1 MSNVH
6 DLLGNPLR
14 AVHLITLVRH
24 DIIMNPRHEGVIN
37 PVDRGHAEPGNKTPY
52 PPVIKHGNEKSW
64 NIHQFYPFITYFPIL
79 MGVQHGSARNA
90 GPIMFPV
97 FEVAYSDQGL
107 ESHWRASSQARSG
120 SRTFQVI
127 EKLHF
132 FPVYIYI
139 YVCVCGCF
147 CSSRRHC
154 PFKRFMAKWGTPCVV
169 RSLVWR
175 RLHPEKWGVWCR
187 WLSSMIFATS
197 EDYRSLKNRLITWF
211 SGGFTEC
218 LGCIQGFC
226 GTILHG

>member
-37 PVDRGHAEPGNKTPY
+37 PVDRGHAEPGNQNP
-52 PPVIKHGNEKSW
+52 ISSGNQNMAMKNRGTSTSS
-64 NIHQFYPFITYFPIL
+64 IHFITYFPIL

-139 YVCVCGCF
+139 CVCVCGCF

-154 PFKRFMAKWGTPCVV
+154 PFKRFMAKWGTPFVV

-175 RLHPEKWGVWCR
+175 RLHPEIMG
-187 WLSSMIFATS
+187 SMV
-197 EDYRSLKNRLITWF
+197 
-211 SGGFTEC
+211 
-218 LGCIQGFC
+218 
-226 GTILHG
+226 

>member
-1 MSNVH
+1 MEHPPFLSIYNLFSHIFPFRPLKPPSYWWGFSMVQPEML
-6 DLLGNPLR
+6 DPSRFPFLRSRTRIKALKATDELLRRPG
-14 AVHLITLVRH
+14 LV
-24 DIIMNPRHEGVIN
+24 
-37 PVDRGHAEPGNKTPY
+37 AEPFRLLKNC
-52 PPVIKHGNEKSW
+52 
-64 NIHQFYPFITYFPIL
+64 
-79 MGVQHGSARNA
+79 
-90 GPIMFPV
+90 
-97 FEVAYSDQGL
+97 
-107 ESHWRASSQARSG
+107 
-120 SRTFQVI
+120 TFS
-127 EKLHF
+127 L
-132 FPVYIYI
+132 YIC
-139 YVCVCGCF
+139 VCVCGCF